1 MKKNIKKAILF
12 LLLIFVTMTGLG
24 QTTKDFINKGRYKY
38 DLKDYSGAINDF
50 TKAISL
56 DSNSDSAYYYR
67 ALAKGLLGDNEGS
80 IADYTKSIAIG
91 KMFSKASYV
100 YQARGIS
107 KQILGDYRGSIV
119 DFTKAISLGTGVN
132 PENYL
137 ARGTSKGML
146 KDYVG
151 AVADFTMVI
160 SYAPTNQA
168 YYGRGVA
175 NLALH
180 KKKSACLDF
189 SKAGELGNI
198 EAYDY
203 IQKYCQ

>member
-1 MKKNIKKAILF
+1 MKKMKKGILF
-12 LLLIFVTMTGLG
+12 LLLMFATMSSFSQTARGYFEKGKSKDNLG
-24 QTTKDFINKGRYKY
+24 N
-38 DLKDYSGAINDF
+38 YSGAIDDY
-50 TKAISL
+50 TEAILL
-56 DSNSDSAYYYR
+56 DPKFESAYYYR
-67 ALAKGLLGDNEGS
+67 AIAKGLLGDNEGS
-80 IADYTKSIAIG
+80 ITDYTKLIALG
-91 KMFSKASYV
+91 KMFSRASYV

-119 DFTKAISLGTGVN
+119 DFTTAISLGTGVN

-151 AVADFTMVI
+151 AIADFTMVI
-160 SYAPTNQA
+160 SYVPTKEA

-180 KKKSACLDF
+180 KKNSACLDF
-189 SKAGELGNI
+189 SKAGELGNK
-198 EAYDY
+198 EAYEY
-203 IQKYCQ
+203 IQKYCN